1 MVMIGVASR
10 IDLLDVVDILTAPG
24 KSVTNAG
31 IVDLVSC
38 GMLDLDFSQAR
49 VRAEDPL
56 SNVLLHFSVTS
67 DPLVFVT
74 ERGKL
79 KGIVRSSDMTRATPL
94 WYDAH
99 RKGSIRVSHAAEKYA
114 TLEFDD

>member
-1 MVMIGVASR
+1 MESATARATVEDELR
-10 IDLLDVVDILTAPG
+10 DLFGEDEFLPSAPCAGSKHEKKAERSGSPGSPG

-67 DPLVFVT
+67 DPPVRHAIPEPIDPGFAG
-74 ERGKL
+74 RGP
-79 KGIVRSSDMTRATPL
+79 G
-94 WYDAH
+94 AH
-99 RKGSIRVSHAAEKYA
+99 
-114 TLEFDD
+114 